1 MKKIILAL
9 LVFLYPFKLLAQYEI
24 TDPILGLK
32 YEVNSVER
40 MTGSLIGTTSKDIS
54 GELIIPPTFTYNGH
68 DFSVT
73 RIEKEC
79 FRDCKKLTS
88 VTIPST
94 VDYLGWGC
102 FYDCEALESITLSN
116 NIRTIGEC
124 CFISCYSLNSI
135 SLPPSLVNIGLSA
148 FSNCYSLKNV
158 IIEDADTDYSPTDF
172 TRISDL
178 FTHAEAVYLGR
189 RVTFSSECIES
200 PTIKVLILGGNV
212 NSWTPF
218 NSLYTF
224 KFSGME
230 SLEVLEC
237 RALVPPSIPSATDD
251 QYMNLTV
258 YVPKESL
265 ELYKKADIW
274 KSFWNLKG
282 ISSAETSPVLPD
294 DDNKINVYTLQGIK
308 LDITNKEDLYI
319 LAPGLYIVNGKKVLL
334 K

>member
-54 GELIIPPTFTYNGH
+54 GDLIIPPTFTYNGH

-73 RIEKEC
+73 TIDKEC
-79 FRDCKKLTS
+79 FRDCTKLTS
-88 VTIPST
+88 VAIPST
-94 VDYLGWGC
+94 VKYLEWGC
-102 FYDCEALESITLSN
+102 FYDCKALESVTLSN
-116 NIRTIGEC
+116 NIRDIGGC
-124 CFISCYSLNSI
+124 CFYGCTSLNSI
-135 SLPPSLVNIGLSA
+135 SLPPSLEEIGSSA
-148 FSNCYSLKNV
+148 FSYCYSLKNV
-158 IIEDADTDYSPTDF
+158 IIEDADTNYSPTEF
-172 TRISDL
+172 TYGSSL
-178 FTHAEAVYLGR
+178 FAHAEAVYIGR
-189 RVTFSSECIES
+189 RVIYEDGYIQS
-200 PTIKVLILGGNV
+200 PTIKVLILGENV
-212 NSWTPF
+212 NSWT
-218 NSLYTF
+218 SF
-224 KFSGME
+224 KSFSFWGME

-319 LAPGLYIVNGKKVLL
+319 LTPGLYIVNGKKVLL